1 MSAAGRRGVQS
12 RTVWIGAP
20 NTDEPSPRADY
31 NRVMPDADDARDAFD
46 ARFRQPP
53 ERDSLALSAQ
63 YLRDVARVEAL
74 PENRDGAD
82 KTWVLRFAAEMARLQ
97 RNVVRTR

>member
-1 MSAAGRRGVQS
+1 
-12 RTVWIGAP
+12 
-20 NTDEPSPRADY
+20 
-31 NRVMPDADDARDAFD
+31 MPDADDARAVLD
-46 ARFRQPP
+46 ARVRHPP
-53 ERDSLALSAQ
+53 ERGPITLSAQ

-82 KTWVLRFAAEMARLQ
+82 KTWVLRFAAEMARLH

>member
-1 MSAAGRRGVQS
+1 ML
-12 RTVWIGAP
+12 
-20 NTDEPSPRADY
+20 
-31 NRVMPDADDARDAFD
+31 DADDARDVLD
-46 ARFRQPP
+46 ARVRQPP
-53 ERDSLALSAQ
+53 ERDPIVPSAQ

-82 KTWVLRFAAEMARLQ
+82 KTWVLRLAEELARLQ

>member
-1 MSAAGRRGVQS
+1 
-12 RTVWIGAP
+12 
-20 NTDEPSPRADY
+20 
-31 NRVMPDADDARDAFD
+31 MPDADDARDVLD
-46 ARFRQPP
+46 ARVRQPP
-53 ERDSLALSAQ
+53 EPDPIALSAR

-82 KTWVLRFAAEMARLQ
+82 KTWVLRLAEELARLQ

>member
-1 MSAAGRRGVQS
+1 
-12 RTVWIGAP
+12 
-20 NTDEPSPRADY
+20 
-31 NRVMPDADDARDAFD
+31 MPGADDARETPDAVV
-46 ARFRQPP
+46 RQPAEGNP
-53 ERDSLALSAQ
+53 VTLSAQ

-82 KTWVLRFAAEMARLQ
+82 KTWVLRFAAEMERLQ